1 MEHAPKSYETRL
13 FIDGEFVPSKSGASF
28 PTVNPSTEEV
38 ICNVSEAKA
47 EDVDAAVRA
56 FAPSAPWRTMG
67 GPARRDLMLKLA
79 DLMEREKNAL
89 AYLETLDNGKPFSS
103 TTGYGSEVDIMLATK
118 VMRYYAGW
126 ADKMGGQNVMGD
138 DDKTLILTF
147 REAVGP
153 IGCIIPWNFPI
164 LMAAWK
170 LGPALCC
177 GCTVVLKTSEKTPLS
192 ALFLAQ
198 LIQEAG
204 FPKGVVNVLSGDGPT
219 AGRAIASHMRLTKVA
234 FTGST
239 ITGQKIM
246 TMAVESN
253 MKRVSLELGG
263 KSALIVLGDADLNK
277 ATDIAQVG
285 LFLNQGQCCCA
296 SSRVFVHASI
306 YDAFLVAAKKAAEAR
321 VLGSPFEAKTSQ
333 GPQVDKLQF
342 DKVLGYIQDGKGEGA
357 RLVTGGAS
365 QDGKGFFIQ
374 PTIFADVT
382 DQMKIA
388 REEIFGPVMC
398 VIKFDSDDEVIER
411 ANASEFG
418 LAAGIISTDV
428 PRAMRIA
435 RNLTA
440 GTVWINSYDNF
451 DAAAPFGGFKSS
463 GHGREKGENALESY
477 TEIKCVMMPL
487 A

>member
-1 MEHAPKSYETRL
+1 
-13 FIDGEFVPSKSGASF
+13 
-28 PTVNPSTEEV
+28 
-38 ICNVSEAKA
+38 
-47 EDVDAAVRA
+47 
-56 FAPSAPWRTMG
+56 
-67 GPARRDLMLKLA
+67 
-79 DLMEREKNAL
+79 
-89 AYLETLDNGKPFSS
+89 
-103 TTGYGSEVDIMLATK
+103 
-118 VMRYYAGW
+118 
-126 ADKMGGQNVMGD
+126 
-138 DDKTLILTF
+138 
-147 REAVGP
+147 
-153 IGCIIPWNFPI
+153 
-164 LMAAWK
+164 
-170 LGPALCC
+170 
-177 GCTVVLKTSEKTPLS
+177 
-192 ALFLAQ
+192 
-198 LIQEAG
+198 
-204 FPKGVVNVLSGDGPT
+204 
-219 AGRAIASHMRLTKVA
+219 
-234 FTGST
+234 
-239 ITGQKIM
+239 M